1 MPAFDPDAFD
11 DAFDADVGDLVP
23 IGVTVMDHQTR
34 AFRRLPEQFKKK
46 TKIVALLRALV
57 GPCASLELALQC
69 LLTLRSVNTA
79 VGAQL
84 DVIGKLVG
92 RPRNGVTDDDVYRR
106 YIRAQIAANN
116 SDGLIDQ
123 ILTIAELVIFDDDAR
138 LRFRNEGTAAYVLVV
153 DDVPV
158 SAVVAKVLITMLR
171 RATAAGVRGMLH
183 TNAGPPE
190 EAFEFLGSLP
200 ELDLEPLTAN
210 VNTVVRSR
218 DSIPRTLAI
227 ALDGTGAGSLTN
239 AGDAWTFHAQSG
251 VTTVANFETAIGASS
266 DLLLKTAGT
275 GAHVFAA
282 GDLLAATNLA
292 PPIVGGRFSNADE

>member
-11 DAFDADVGDLVP
+11 DAFDSTVGALVP

-46 TKIVALLRALV
+46 PKIVALLRALV
-57 GPCASLELALQC
+57 GPCTALEFALQC

-92 RPRNGVTDDDVYRR
+92 RPRNGVSDDDVYRR

-123 ILTIAELVIFDDDAR
+123 ILTIAELVIYDDDAR
-138 LRFRNEGTAAYVLVV
+138 LRFRNEGIAAYVLVV

-158 SAVVAKVLITMLR
+158 HPDVAKVLLTMLR

-190 EAFEFLGSLP
+190 EAFEVSGSLP

-210 VNTVVRSR
+210 VDTVVRSR
-218 DSIPRTLAI
+218 DPIARTLAI
-227 ALDGTGAGSLTN
+227 VLDGTGAGSLTSSGN
-239 AGDAWTFHAQSG
+239 AWTFHAQSG
-251 VTTVANFETAIGASS
+251 VTTVADFETAINASS
-266 DLLLKTAGT
+266 SLLVKTAGT
-275 GAHVFAA
+275 GAHVLAA
-282 GDLLAATNLA
+282 GDLLTATALV
-292 PPIVGGRFSNADE
+292 PPIIGGRFSNADE